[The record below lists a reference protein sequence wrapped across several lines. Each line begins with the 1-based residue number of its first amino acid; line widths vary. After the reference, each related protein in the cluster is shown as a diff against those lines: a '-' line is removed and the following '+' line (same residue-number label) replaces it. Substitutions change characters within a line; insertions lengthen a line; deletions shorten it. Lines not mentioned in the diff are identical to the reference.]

1 MENWIMDKYRFAT
14 EIKVQHFVLKL
25 KFKDIFYLIFTSF
38 KVLVS
43 VSVTGG

>member
-1 MENWIMDKYRFAT
+1 MENWVVDKYRFAT
-14 EIKVQHFVLKL
+14 EIKVQPT
-25 KFKDIFYLIFTSF
+25 DIFYLIFTSF